1 MKELIAGA
9 HNNLIK
15 IVTGL
20 RRSGKSF
27 LLFQLFRRHLQLSGV
42 DDAHIIEV
50 ALDDRANM
58 PLRDPDNML
67 AYIHSRISDDGLYYV
82 LLDEVQLMSE
92 FVDVLNSL
100 LHLKNAQ
107 IYVTGSN
114 SRFLSKDVAT
124 EFRGRGQEIHI
135 YPLSFAEYYSAV
147 GGSKSQCWKSYY
159 TYGGLPQLIDYESD
173 NAKEEFLKSLV
184 QSVYIKDILERHN
197 VKNQAEFAEL
207 MAVVAS
213 ITGSLFN
220 PTKLSNTFK
229 SVKGI
234 SLDNKTIDKYL
245 TYLSDAFIVERS
257 LRYQVRGKKYVNAL
271 SKYYFQ
277 DVGLRNALLDFRQNE
292 PGHLMENVVY
302 NELRLRGYRV
312 DVGQVEVKT
321 TGADGQTVRQS
332 FEVDFVANRGDERV
346 YIQSAYALPDEEK
359 RQQELASLL
368 RIKDGFKRVVI
379 VGDDIKPYWNEQGI
393 YMLGVYDFLLD
404 PDSLGRS

>member
-1 MKELIAGA
+1 
-9 HNNLIK
+9 
-15 IVTGL
+15 
-20 RRSGKSF
+20 
-27 LLFQLFRRHLQLSGV
+27 
-42 DDAHIIEV
+42 
-50 ALDDRANM
+50 
-58 PLRDPDNML
+58 
-67 AYIHSRISDDGLYYV
+67 
-82 LLDEVQLMSE
+82 MSE